1 MRYHSVVIEVE
12 VTVGSSGQCGL
23 TPLGCH
29 PFQASTFAGNRL
41 VIVIVELPD
50 HILGFDAAKE
60 HLTLLVDRYHG
71 SAGAATLAVGLRVW
85 AKDATPRVWNPN
97 TTSFGPWAIA

>member
-50 HILGFDAAKE
+50 HILGFDPAKE
-60 HLTLLVDRYHG
+60 HLTLLVDRHHG
-71 SAGAATLAVGLRVW
+71 SAGGAARIRCRDTGRWIEGMGEDRL
-85 AKDATPRVWNPN
+85 KDV
-97 TTSFGPWAIA
+97 